1 MRERCHLII
10 SGRVQ
15 GVCFRMYTQ
24 SEAQRLGL
32 TGWCRNNPDGTV
44 EIMAE
49 GDPSALCQLRD
60 WCKKGPPMAR
70 VTAVK
75 DDFSPATGM
84 FSNFEVRY

>member
-1 MRERCHLII
+1 MLERCHLII

-15 GVCFRMYTQ
+15 GVCFRIYAQ

-44 EIMAE
+44 EIVAD
-49 GDPSALCQLRD
+49 GDSIALCQFRN

-70 VTAVK
+70 VIAVK
-75 DDFSPATGM
+75 DNFSQATGM
-84 FSNFEVRY
+84 FSSFEIRY